1 MLTVAVWP
9 VLANVYL
16 NSVIERITQLGL
28 YIHGLVRNDI
38 ANTS

>member
-1 MLTVAVWP
+1 VAVWP

-28 YIHGLVRNDI
+28 YSW
-38 ANTS
+38 ACA